1 MSGLFA
7 DNLAK
12 SFAKHKV
19 VTEFNLELQKG
30 QIVGLLGPNGAG
42 KSTTLQM
49 LAGCLQ
55 PDSGTV
61 YIDNQPLR
69 GNRALLHKVGFLPE
83 HSPLYATLSV
93 LEQLNYAAELFD
105 LDKPRTRERLEIV
118 LDLCELTAVRKQLI
132 GQLSKGFRQRVGIA
146 QTLMHD
152 PDIILL
158 DEPTEGLDPKQ
169 IHALRQLIRQL
180 GENHAVLLSSHLL
193 NEVEQVCDRVIIMH
207 EGRAI
212 FNESLTKLENSSD
225 TLESIFMRLIYHDAE
240 TTA

>member
-1 MSGLFA
+1 MSGLYA
-7 DNLAK
+7 DKLGK
-12 SFAKHKV
+12 SFAGHQA
-19 VTEFNLELQKG
+19 VTEFQLELEKG
-30 QIVGLLGPNGAG
+30 QIAGLLGPNGAG
-42 KSTTLQM
+42 KTTVLQM

-69 GNRALLHKVGFLPE
+69 GNRALLHKVGYLPE
-83 HSPLYATLSV
+83 RPPLYPTLTV
-93 LEQLNYAAELFD
+93 REQLDYAAKLFD
-105 LDKPRTRERLEIV
+105 LDDPRTRERRETV
-118 LDLCELTAVRKQLI
+118 MNLCELTAVGKQLI

-169 IHALRQLIRQL
+169 IHALRGLIRQL

-193 NEVEQVCDRVIIMH
+193 NEVEQVCDRVIIMN

-212 FNESLTKLENSSD
+212 FNESLTQLENSTE
-225 TLESIFMRLIYHDAE
+225 TLESVFMRLIYHDAKI
-240 TTA
+240 TA